1 MTKPTLNADFVNI
14 FAMAALETLQTQ
26 CSFKAKA
33 GKPFLKD
40 NGPSMDTA
48 IAGVIGITSSKF
60 RGSIALCFP
69 EKTFL
74 NVMSGMLG
82 ETYTK
87 IDKDLE
93 DGAAELLNI
102 IFGCAKKSL
111 AAGGHTVERA
121 IPSVIKGAGIEVRHM
136 SKAPILVVPF
146 NGETSNFQIE
156 IVLE

>member
-1 MTKPTLNADFVNI
+1 MTKPVLNASFVKI

-26 CSFKAKA
+26 CSFKATA
-33 GKPFLKD
+33 GKPFPK
-40 NGPSMDTA
+40 GSGETMDTA
-48 IAGVIGITSSKF
+48 IAGVIGITSSMF

-69 EKTFL
+69 EATFL

-82 ETYTK
+82 EKYTV

-121 IPSVIKGAGIEVRHM
+121 IPSIVRGKGIEVRHM
-136 SKAPILVVPF
+136 SKAPILVIPF
-146 NGETSNFQIE
+146 HSENGGFQIE
-156 IVLE
+156 MVLE